1 MDVFALP
8 TVDAL
13 LRRALDEDL
22 GAGDIT
28 TRLTVPSERRG
39 HADIVAKGPAVIAGL
54 PLVRRIVALTPGEVA
69 VVEHV
74 GDGTRAVAG
83 TALATLAGPAHT
95 LLVIERL
102 SLNLL
107 QHLSGIA
114 TLTAQFVE
122 AVSGTACRI
131 VDTRK
136 TLPGLRVLQK
146 YAVRAGGGHNHR
158 LRLDDG
164 ILIKNNHITAAGGVG
179 AAVRS
184 ARAGAPHGVKVEVEC
199 GTHAEVD
206 EALAAGAEIV
216 MLDNMTLEQMRTAVR
231 RIGGRAVVEASGG
244 ITLATVRAV
253 AETGVDVISIGALT
267 HSAPAVDIHMR
278 LRLA

>member
-1 MDVFALP
+1 MDAFALP
-8 TVDAL
+8 TLDAL
-13 LRRALDEDL
+13 LRHALDEDL

-28 TRLTVPSERRG
+28 TWLTVPPARRG
-39 HADIVAKGPAVIAGL
+39 HADIAAKAPAVIAGL
-54 PLVRRIVALTPGEVA
+54 PLVRRIAALTPGEVA
-69 VVEHV
+69 VVEHI
-74 GDGTRAVAG
+74 GDGTPVAAG
-83 TALATLAGPAHT
+83 TVLATLAGPAHT
-95 LLVIERL
+95 LLVMERL

-122 AVSGTACRI
+122 AVSGTGCRI

-136 TLPGLRVLQK
+136 TLPGLRVLEK
-146 YAVRAGGGHNHR
+146 YAVRAGGGRNHR

-164 ILIKNNHITAAGGVG
+164 ILIKNNHITAAGSVG
-179 AAVRS
+179 AAVRA
-184 ARAGAPHGVKVEVEC
+184 ARAGAPHGMKVEVEC
-199 GTHAEVD
+199 STHAEVD

-216 MLDNMTLEQMRTAVR
+216 LLDNMTLEQMRVAVR
-231 RIGGRAVVEASGG
+231 RIGGRAIVEASGG
-244 ITLATVRAV
+244 ITLTNVRGV
-253 AETGVDVISIGALT
+253 AETGVDIISVGALT